1 MRAGFF
7 FEVLGFVAIGVVL
20 TGALWLV
27 LFVYCVLFAH

>member
-1 MRAGFF
+1 MRANFF
-7 FEVLGFVAIGVVL
+7 LEVLGFIAIGVVL